1 MKNRGPLRK
10 DMFPRLLRQTMENVE
25 VTQAETIKSRFKV
38 TGLIPLNHDAVL
50 KKLPRQDV
58 DNTTDSATT
67 IAATLKDLFQE
78 ARFGEKADNNTAP
91 KTAKR
96 EKLSVPPGNS
106 VAHSDISVTESVQKN

>member
-1 MKNRGPLRK
+1 
-10 DMFPRLLRQTMENVE
+10 MENVE
-25 VTQAETIKSRFKV
+25 VIQAETFKSGFKV
-38 TGLIPLNHDAVL
+38 TGLIPLNRDAVL

-78 ARFGEKADNNTAP
+78 ARFGKKADNNTAP

-96 EKLSVPPGNS
+96 EKLSVPPGKS
-106 VAHSDISVTESVQKN
+106 VAHSDVSVTKSVQKN

>member
-1 MKNRGPLRK
+1 
-10 DMFPRLLRQTMENVE
+10 MENVE

-106 VAHSDISVTESVQKN
+106 VAHSDVSVTESVQKN